1 MSWKDSLDTKNCLG
15 FQGTWLM
22 VFCALF
28 SKKCLH
34 TRGLPYAY
42 LHTREA
48 NEVRAHTEAG
58 TLASRDRDGR
68 GERVEESERG
78 EGGNAD
84 GHDLTEVRL
93 LRVQDENGD
102 ERHDEALNG
111 ILEHGS

>member
-15 FQGTWLM
+15 FRVLGLWY
-22 VFCALF
+22 
-28 SKKCLH
+28 LH

-68 GERVEESERG
+68 GERVEQRERG

-84 GHDLTEVRL
+84 RHDLTEVRL
-93 LRVQDENGD
+93 LRVQNEHSD
-102 ERHDEALNG
+102 ERNDEALNQ